1 MTKESFEQINR
12 KLNLKL
18 DQELSV
24 KIMETVKKLPEDVYE
39 YVIMNVQFEKAMDCC
54 LPLPQV
60 KKNFLV
66 LVKKGASEAT
76 IAHEIA
82 HAYLKHPAYTDI
94 SAEQAEKFERE
105 AKVLSSKWLE
115 ITP

>member
-24 KIMETVKKLPEDVYE
+24 RILNAVKKLPEDVYE
-39 YVIMNVQFEKAMDCC
+39 YVIMNLQFEKTMDCC
-54 LPLPQV
+54 LPLPKA

-66 LVKKGASEAT
+66 IEKKMP
-76 IAHEIA
+76 
-82 HAYLKHPAYTDI
+82 LR
-94 SAEQAEKFERE
+94 QQ
-105 AKVLSSKWLE
+105 
-115 ITP
+115 